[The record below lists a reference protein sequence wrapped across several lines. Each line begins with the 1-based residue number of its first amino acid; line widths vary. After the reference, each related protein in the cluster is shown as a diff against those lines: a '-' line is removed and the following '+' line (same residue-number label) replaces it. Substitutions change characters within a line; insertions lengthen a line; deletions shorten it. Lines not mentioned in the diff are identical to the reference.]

1 MRVLVGIDDTDVAGG
16 ATSTARLAREL
27 GETLNGQARFI
38 GSLGHILFSGAKATT
53 NNKASCVVLDCEGT
67 SALDDLFERIV
78 DFVEWR
84 AALASSPGIVM
95 CSAKMERLVKLGW
108 EAAWREIRMDEVV
121 PLLVEHRFKGFG
133 SQRGLIGAAA
143 AIGLT
148 ARGWSGRWLE
158 FGNLRRFERAVQ
170 VRDLTA
176 QGILTVSIE
185 TDAEAPA
192 PDDWV
197 DTHGWL
203 RPQLIAGTAALPL
216 HRIGDGLW
224 EMASV
229 KSAKEIGP
237 KRASPSGN
245 KII

>member
-38 GSLGHILFSGAKATT
+38 GSLGHILFSGVSATT
-53 NNKASCVVLDCEGT
+53 NNKASCVVLDCEEP
-67 SALDDLFERIV
+67 SALDELFERIV
-78 DFVEWR
+78 DYVEWR
-84 AALASSPGIVM
+84 ASLASSPGIVM
-95 CSAKMERLVKLGW
+95 ASAKMAGLVELGC
-108 EAAWREIRMDEVV
+108 ESARREIRMNEVV

-170 VRDLTA
+170 VRELTE
-176 QGILTVSIE
+176 QRIYTVSIE

-192 PDDWV
+192 PEDWI

-203 RPQLIAGTAALPL
+203 RPQLIAGAAALPL
-216 HRIGDGLW
+216 RRIGDGLW

-229 KSAKEIGP
+229 KSARK
-237 KRASPSGN
+237 
-245 KII
+245 